1 MQNAERMN
9 RMKVRKARIVDAN
22 VSFNINENR
31 ITFGVIIRF
40 HDDGTTLPIGFTN
53 ERFESLLL
61 LLGLYYDTENCIQ
74 FEDFKSLVG
83 EDINIILGEPGLA
96 YSASRTEKWRI
107 FDTKGTFTED
117 DVMKRFA
124 KHQS

>member
-1 MQNAERMN
+1 MN
-9 RMKVRKARIVDAN
+9 YMKVRKAKIVDAN

-31 ITFGVIIRF
+31 ITFGFIIRF
-40 HDDGTTLPIGFTN
+40 HDDGATLPIGFTN
-53 ERFESLLL
+53 EHFESLLL

-96 YSASRTEKWRI
+96 YSALGTEKWRI
-107 FDTKGTFTED
+107 FDVKGTFTED
-117 DVMKRFA
+117 EVMKRFA
-124 KHQS
+124 KNQS